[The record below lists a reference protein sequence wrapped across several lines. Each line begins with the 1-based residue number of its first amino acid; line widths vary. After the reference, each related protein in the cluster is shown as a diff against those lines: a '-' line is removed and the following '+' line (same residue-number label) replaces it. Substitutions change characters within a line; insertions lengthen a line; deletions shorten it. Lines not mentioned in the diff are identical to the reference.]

1 MARRARAS
9 AASLT
14 DAPLFEWSAKGLP
27 RGTLF
32 KENAVAW
39 SGLLLRQKAGY
50 ADRGLELSNAA
61 IPSYLE
67 IIDFIAA
74 GTTPQTIVD
83 YRPSLEAQQRVTE
96 LIAREKEGG
105 LSPEEQSELDH
116 FIDLE
121 HILRM
126 AKGRARQI
134 LISGS

>member
-1 MARRARAS
+1 MSSHAF
-9 AASLT
+9 
-14 DAPLFEWSAKGLP
+14 PEK
-27 RGTLF
+27 
-32 KENAVAW
+32 
-39 SGLLLRQKAGY
+39 
-50 ADRGLELSNAA
+50 
-61 IPSYLE
+61 PSRSRDGRSPYLE

-74 GTTPQTIVD
+74 GTTPQAIVD
-83 YRPSLEAQQRVTE
+83 YCPSLEAQQRVAE
-96 LIAREKEGG
+96 LVARVKEGG